1 MVPDEQIVI
10 KACPS
15 RQTFY
20 SKLGS
25 PVEMVEKDFGNWLD
39 GVDVVAE
46 RIEKWEKEN
55 KEGLKGK
62 KGK

>member
-1 MVPDEQIVI
+1 VI

-25 PVEMVEKDFGNWLD
+25 PLEVVEKDFGAWLD
-39 GVDVVAE
+39 GVDIVTE
-46 RIEKWEKEN
+46 RIEKWQKES
-55 KEGLKGK
+55 KEGSKGK